1 MSAIEDRLAAG
12 FRDAGVAGWLHAIDL
27 DGEREVG
34 LEPDAPVVAA
44 SVFKVPV
51 LVELYR
57 RIAAG
62 RMDASEAVAVPPGGR
77 TPGST
82 GLSVMRDPI
91 TVSVRDLAL
100 LMMTVSDTTAADV
113 LCDLLGVD
121 AVNRTLDELGFPG
134 TRLEGCGRDL
144 HAAIAQDAG
153 VAEDDPELLTL
164 LRDPG
169 VLSRLRV
176 LDPRRTTRTTP
187 RESTRL
193 LSLIWRDEVAD
204 PAACSEMRRLLGL
217 QVWPHRLASGFP
229 FDDVRVSGKTG
240 TLLTVRNEIGVVE
253 YPDGGRYAVA
263 VYTRSAGTAFL
274 QPRADASIGAAAR
287 LAIDHLR
294 RVRAPRPVSPRRR
307 RAGS

>member
-1 MSAIEDRLAAG
+1 MSAIEDRLAAV

-27 DGEREVG
+27 DGAREVG

-62 RMDASEAVAVPPGGR
+62 RMEASEPVTVPPGGR

-82 GLSVMRDPI
+82 GLSVMLDPI

-153 VAEDDPELLTL
+153 AAEDDPELLTL

-204 PAACSEMRRLLGL
+204 PAACSEMRRILGL
-217 QVWPHRLASGFP
+217 QVWPHRLRSGFP
-229 FDDVRVSGKTG
+229 GSVTVSGKTG
-240 TLLTVRNEIGVVE
+240 TLPGVRNEAGVVE
-253 YPDGGRYAVA
+253 YDEARYAVA
-263 VYTRSAGTAFL
+263 VFTRASTWDDP
-274 QPRADASIGAAAR
+274 QPAIDASIGTAAR
-287 LAIDHLR
+287 IAVEHLR
-294 RVRAPRPVSPRRR
+294 DRPL
-307 RAGS
+307 